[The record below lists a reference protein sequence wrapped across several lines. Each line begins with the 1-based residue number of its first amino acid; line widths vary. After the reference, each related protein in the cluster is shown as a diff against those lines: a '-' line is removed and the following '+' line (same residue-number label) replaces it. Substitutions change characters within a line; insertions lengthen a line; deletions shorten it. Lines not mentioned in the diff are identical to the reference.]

1 MMATRSGRSRHSRRA
16 IAGFTL
22 LEVLVVLI
30 IIGVLTAIAAPSW
43 SAFMT
48 RQRIGVARDQIS
60 QVIRQTQAEARR
72 TKLAR
77 VIIFD
82 TNTANP
88 PRFASQRQPLDPA
101 TERTAGLITP
111 ASIQQW
117 QEIGNGEIKAGQL
130 EISVVP
136 ATAQNQIVF
145 DANGAVD
152 QISAAGGTVG
162 GRPYIFAVNV
172 RQKGGSAGANR
183 CVIVETLL
191 GATRSTDGTNCP
203 SS

>member
-1 MMATRSGRSRHSRRA
+1 MATRNRRSRRALQA

-22 LEVLVVLI
+22 LEILVVLI
-30 IIGVLTAIAAPSW
+30 IIGVLVAIGAPSW

-77 VIIFD
+77 VVIFD
-82 TNTANP
+82 TSTTTP
-88 PRFASQRQPLDPA
+88 PRFASQRQPLDPV

-117 QEIGNGEIKAGQL
+117 QEIGNGEINAGQL
-130 EISVVP
+130 EISTVP

-152 QISAAGGTVG
+152 QVSAAGGTVG
-162 GRPYIFAVNV
+162 GRAYIFAVNV

-191 GATRSTDGTNCP
+191 GATRFADGTDCP
-203 SS
+203 TS